1 MMIEQNIHSGEG
13 HEEEFDREWDDI
25 CTAMAWIREALDIE
39 EVGE

>member
-1 MMIEQNIHSGEG
+1 MIEQNIHSGEG